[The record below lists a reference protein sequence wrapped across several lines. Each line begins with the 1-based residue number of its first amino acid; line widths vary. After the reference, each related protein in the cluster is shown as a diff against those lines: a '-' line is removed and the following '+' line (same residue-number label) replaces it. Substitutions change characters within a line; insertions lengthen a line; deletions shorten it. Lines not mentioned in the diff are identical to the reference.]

1 MDKKINM
8 VKREQK
14 RIARIVTDKYKD
26 YYLTGG
32 TALAFYYQHRFSED
46 LDFFSQKYK
55 RQQSDEIMSFISKKT
70 GYKYMLDAEQN
81 KKGLVPMKVYFME
94 IKEGHQLKI
103 DFVQDYVANLKKPK
117 KGLHSIEDIYYRKI
131 IASIG
136 IEKRKSI
143 TGTVI
148 ATGRQTAKDFFD
160 IYYLSKHHKPVS
172 EFFLEHFSPEKAERF
187 TAWYRGFNRT
197 DLKLELLDLV
207 ENIDTAEV
215 IRYLDE
221 QILRILP
228 GLIER

>member
-14 RIARIVTDKYKD
+14 SIARIVTDKYKD

-46 LDFFSQKYK
+46 LDFFSQRYK
-55 RQQSDEIMSFISKKT
+55 RQQPDEIMIFISKKT

-117 KGLHSIEDIYYRKI
+117 NGLHSIEDIYYRKI

-160 IYYLSKHHKPVS
+160 IYYLSKYYKPVA
-172 EFFLEHFSPEKAERF
+172 EFFLEYFSSEKAERF
-187 TAWYRGFNRT
+187 AAWYRGFNRT

-221 QILRILP
+221 QILRVLP

>member
-8 VKREQK
+8 IKREQK

-46 LDFFSQKYK
+46 LDFFSQRYK
-55 RQQSDEIMSFISKKT
+55 QQQPDEIMSFISKKT

-94 IKEGHQLKI
+94 IKDGHQLKI

-117 KGLHSIEDIYYRKI
+117 KGLHSIEDIYY
-131 IASIG
+131 
-136 IEKRKSI
+136 
-143 TGTVI
+143 
-148 ATGRQTAKDFFD
+148 
-160 IYYLSKHHKPVS
+160 LSKHHKPVS

-187 TAWYRGFNRT
+187 AAWYRGFNRT

-207 ENIDTAEV
+207 ENIDTADV

-221 QILRILP
+221 QILRMLP